1 MKRCKSCRGALIP
14 KSRETRL
21 QFERRDYCS
30 RWCQRKIEKDRASAG
45 RGYHTDH
52 SKVCPTCGEIYYR
65 PRNKTVEQFE
75 KRKACSQSCAAKR
88 RAKRR
93 QREILLE
100 AEREAGR
107 VTEEQRAQGLEE
119 VKSEVNSL
127 NYYLQA
133 RRERQEEQWRR
144 QLWQAMLQAPRR

>member
-14 KSRETRL
+14 KSRETKL

-30 RWCQRKIEKDRASAG
+30 KWCRRKIEKGQAGAG
-45 RGYHTDH
+45 RGYHMDH
-52 SKVCPTCGEIYYR
+52 SKVCPICGKTFYR
-65 PRNKTVEQFE
+65 PRNKTVKQFD
-75 KRKACSQSCAAKR
+75 KRKACSQSCA
-88 RAKRR
+88 AKRR

-107 VTEEQRAQGLEE
+107 VTEEQRAQELEE
-119 VKSEVNSL
+119 VKSEVSSL
-127 NYYLQA
+127 NYYLQS